1 MTEMNQYR
9 NGYQL
14 YFNKRNNSFDSE
26 DISKVNNIKLINSK
40 FDQYSSLYLNNS
52 PEKNEEENEIDDFYI
67 YKNNNNIISYYYI
80 TTKYLKKSNEYKNY
94 ISILKNSK
102 NYIPKKKYNFFE
114 RNNIKDN
121 KYNEEYINKYQ
132 QINYNCIYEINNN
145 NKSVNFNEQQLN
157 YKKEYINN
165 YINQSINLCNNKVN
179 NIVNNI
185 SCNNN
190 HFIEGKEKNINNGYI
205 EQIKNKCQNNIIN
218 NIDCPPFVPS
228 NYNNKKEKE
237 LSRDS
242 NDSLSKD
249 KESDSTSAVSEKR
262 EEENNFEVLDKSIKN
277 NISEKN
283 MEKVEYLV
291 EMFGR
296 KGWICKLCN
305 NFNYETRNK
314 CNRCGIIKKPK
325 RIVDLKQKMDNI
337 GIKER
342 SNKKGDWICIN
353 CRNLNYSFRTF
364 CNRCKI
370 PKINNYLNANNLL
383 RIEEIN
389 NLKKYPIY
397 SFSPSIIFINNA
409 QNNTY
414 KIEK

>member
-1 MTEMNQYR
+1 
-9 NGYQL
+9 
-14 YFNKRNNSFDSE
+14 
-26 DISKVNNIKLINSK
+26 
-40 FDQYSSLYLNNS
+40 
-52 PEKNEEENEIDDFYI
+52 
-67 YKNNNNIISYYYI
+67 
-80 TTKYLKKSNEYKNY
+80 
-94 ISILKNSK
+94 
-102 NYIPKKKYNFFE
+102 
-114 RNNIKDN
+114 
-121 KYNEEYINKYQ
+121 
-132 QINYNCIYEINNN
+132 
-145 NKSVNFNEQQLN
+145 
-157 YKKEYINN
+157 
-165 YINQSINLCNNKVN
+165 
-179 NIVNNI
+179 
-185 SCNNN
+185 
-190 HFIEGKEKNINNGYI
+190 
-205 EQIKNKCQNNIIN
+205 
-218 NIDCPPFVPS
+218 
-228 NYNNKKEKE
+228 
-237 LSRDS
+237 
-242 NDSLSKD
+242 
-249 KESDSTSAVSEKR
+249 
-262 EEENNFEVLDKSIKN
+262 LDKSIKN

-337 GIKER
+337 GMKER

-409 QNNTY
+409 
-414 KIEK
+414 